1 MKQLRQYIRS
11 LLNEVYELSAEDKDK
26 QFELEDFWHGQGYS
40 EDSKEMG
47 SARRATGLQNKE
59 EVETDRKFLQ
69 DYQKLLQ
76 SSESGKQLIK
86 DFQQGKNV
94 TILHS
99 ITYKGFTENMTSKTR
114 EDYSPDSRFSS
125 WLFKWGF
132 SGNDVISC
140 VAYNNPIEKPPS
152 YKDSLMQNNSH
163 VLKDSF
169 GFIMKG
175 YPVMISPSD
184 VMSQTLGSLP
194 TGLEKHQ
201 KSSGIAKRAM
211 QEIYPIIDED
221 WRWAGEV
228 LLDNWDVMG
237 IYISIVDGEAEYVE
251 GLIKDAAATGLPCY
265 FFDNFKFKGSA
276 KSKSEFKKYID
287 ML

>member
-94 TILHS
+94 TIQS
-99 ITYKGFTENMTSKTR
+99 SNTSSYMGDKSQENENTTST
-114 EDYSPDSRFSS
+114 SP
-125 WLFKWGF
+125 
-132 SGNDVISC
+132 
-140 VAYNNPIEKPPS
+140 
-152 YKDSLMQNNSH
+152 NNS
-163 VLKDSF
+163 LNQYMMLSNTPMDSF
-169 GFIMKG
+169 
-175 YPVMISPSD
+175 SD
-184 VMSQTLGSLP
+184 KKQYAN
-194 TGLEKHQ
+194 KFN
-201 KSSGIAKRAM
+201 
-211 QEIYPIIDED
+211 
-221 WRWAGEV
+221 V
-228 LLDNWDVMG
+228 LLQ
-237 IYISIVDGEAEYVE
+237 
-251 GLIKDAAATGLPCY
+251 
-265 FFDNFKFKGSA
+265 
-276 KSKSEFKKYID
+276 
-287 ML
+287 